1 MRPFEPMDY
10 TWPVEVRGLVA
21 RYGDHIVLDGVD
33 FVAPPGEI
41 TVILGRSG
49 CGKSTLL
56 KNALGLVDPSAGSV
70 KLLGVDI
77 AQISDKA
84 LKELRSHIG
93 VLFQNGALFT
103 SMTVGENVS
112 MVIRE
117 IMDLPEDIIAQ
128 LVHMKLS
135 LVDLEDAIAKYPDE
149 LSGGMRKR
157 VAIARAIAADPKIL
171 FCDEPSAGLD
181 PVVASEIDDLLLNLK
196 ELFDMTLVV
205 VTHELQSIK
214 KIADRV
220 VMIDQ
225 GKIMA
230 HGSLEDV
237 VEIDNQIVSDFFGR
251 VSHTEEKSRESL
263 YAISQGD
270 DS

>member
-1 MRPFEPMDY
+1 MRHFEPTPY
-10 TWPVEVRGLVA
+10 TWPVEVRQLVA
-21 RYGDHIVLDGVD
+21 RYGDHVVLDGID
-33 FVAPPGEI
+33 FTAPEGEI
-41 TVILGRSG
+41 SVILGRSG

-56 KNALGLVDPSAGSV
+56 KNALGLIAPSKGTV
-70 KLLGVDI
+70 RLLGVDI
-77 AQISDKA
+77 ATISDKA
-84 LKELRSHIG
+84 LKDLRSDIG

-128 LVHMKLS
+128 MVHMKLS
-135 LVDLEDAIAKYPDE
+135 LVGLEDAIDRYPDE

-196 ELFDMTLVV
+196 TLFNMTLVV
-205 VTHELQSIK
+205 VTHELASIR

-220 VMIDQ
+220 VMIDA

-230 HGSLEDV
+230 EGSFEDMV
-237 VEIDNQIVSDFFGR
+237 NMSNQTVSDFFGR
-251 VSHTEEKSRESL
+251 VSHTTEKARESI
-263 YAISQGD
+263 YAISREE
-270 DS
+270 SS